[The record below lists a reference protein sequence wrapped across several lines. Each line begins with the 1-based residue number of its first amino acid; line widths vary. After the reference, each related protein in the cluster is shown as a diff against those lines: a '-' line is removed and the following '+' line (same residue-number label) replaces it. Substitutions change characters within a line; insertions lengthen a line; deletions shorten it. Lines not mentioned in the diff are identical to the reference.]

1 MLRIFLF
8 LGTNAVVLVLVS
20 AVFRQFGIGGPLQ
33 ENGVD
38 LNLNAL
44 FIMSAVI
51 GFGGSFISLPL
62 S

>member
-8 LGTNAVVLVLVS
+8 LATNAVVLVPVS
-20 AVFRQFGIGGPLQ
+20 TVFRQFGIGVQWQ

-38 LNLNAL
+38 RNLNAL
-44 FIMSAVI
+44 SIMSAVI